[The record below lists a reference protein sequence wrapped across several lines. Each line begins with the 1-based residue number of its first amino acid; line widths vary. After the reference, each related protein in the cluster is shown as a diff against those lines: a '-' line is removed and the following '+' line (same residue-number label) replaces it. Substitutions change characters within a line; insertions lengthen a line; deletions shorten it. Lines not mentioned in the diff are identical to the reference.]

1 MRITRIGLAALLA
14 FAILGCGGNHSA
26 DTEAPVFISVDI
38 TQGVADVDV
47 SVPVDVVIESMT
59 FNSQSKSPDAILSQQ
74 QDVILSEWVVTPER
88 SDGGTVA
95 SPMWRNFYSV
105 YVPAGGSANLQNYR
119 IFPSDFFHEMP
130 LSQLFPENGGFDAE
144 TGRRNIRQRL
154 KVEVFGKTVAGQKLS
169 VRFDVGVNF
178 FYVTP

>member
-1 MRITRIGLAALLA
+1 MRISRIGLAALLA
-14 FAILGCGGNHSA
+14 IAILGCGGNHSA

-38 TQGVADVDV
+38 TEGVADVDI
-47 SVPVDVVIESMT
+47 SVPVDVVIAGMT
-59 FNSQSKSPDAILSQQ
+59 LTSNSKSPDATLSQQ
-74 QDVILSEWVVTPER
+74 QDVILNEWVITPER
-88 SDGGTVA
+88 SDGGSVA
-95 SPMWRNFYSV
+95 SPQWRNFYTV
-105 YVPAGGSANLQNYR
+105 YVPAGGNATLENYR

-154 KVEVFGKTVAGQKLS
+154 KVEVFGKTVAGQRLS